1 MLNKDHQHRLDVA
14 NFVIWECDKAKHP
27 VTNLKL
33 QRILYLLYGQFW
45 SRYKK
50 ELFPAYFVAWKLG
63 PVDLITQ
70 ENLCT
75 WTSDGLLSVKKQV
88 QLYWCTDE
96 EQDFVVEAVHKLNSK
111 DLWMLVQDVQKTT
124 PWKLAWSKGEGWSIP
139 NEQIQRYFSSA
150 KVSAKVRKPCPF
162 CGQEYVVRGTDTYF
176 DGIKN
181 ITNLPDDSVCLYKKE
196 HKYYLHIEI
205 PEDESFSRIF
215 GGDIPVRFCPMCGRE
230 LKGE

>member
-1 MLNKDHQHRLDVA
+1 
-14 NFVIWECDKAKHP
+14 
-27 VTNLKL
+27 
-33 QRILYLLYGQFW
+33 
-45 SRYKK
+45 
-50 ELFPAYFVAWKLG
+50 
-63 PVDLITQ
+63 
-70 ENLCT
+70 
-75 WTSDGLLSVKKQV
+75 
-88 QLYWCTDE
+88 
-96 EQDFVVEAVHKLNSK
+96 
-111 DLWMLVQDVQKTT
+111 MLVQDVQKTT
-124 PWKLAWSKGEGWSIP
+124 PWKLAWSKGKGWSIP

-176 DGIKN
+176 EGIKN